1 MVWFPSG
8 LILCKDR
15 CALRLA
21 QHTQHTHAGLVGKFG
36 FRLGAPQKQVEQFV
50 VWKTQQAVQASHF
63 VIVQAGLVAIEKSRQ
78 NEVILE
84 QAASGPPAQSP
95 ALSGVCL
102 M

>member
-15 CALRLA
+15 FALRLA
-21 QHTQHTHAGLVGKFG
+21 QHTQHTHAGLVGKFV
-36 FRLGAPQKQVEQFV
+36 FRLGASQKQVEQFV
-50 VWKTQQAVQASHF
+50 VWKAEQTIQARHLVIAQAS
-63 VIVQAGLVAIEKSRQ
+63 LVAIEKSRQ

-84 QAASGPPAQSP
+84 QAASGPPTQSP

-102 M
+102 V